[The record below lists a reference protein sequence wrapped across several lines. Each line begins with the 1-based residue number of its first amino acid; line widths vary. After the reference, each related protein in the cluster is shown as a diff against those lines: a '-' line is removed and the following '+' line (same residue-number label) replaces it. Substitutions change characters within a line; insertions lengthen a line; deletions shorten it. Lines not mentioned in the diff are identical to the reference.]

1 MHNNTPHSQ
10 HRNLVERKISTL
22 KRLIKEG
29 VFGMP
34 GPQLEAVDRSVL
46 ETTISAAV
54 SMMNNTPYLES
65 GPNSLLLA
73 PADFLTPWRGA
84 QPEVQYLPEHSLRSL
99 ADARKIMTTKQE
111 RPKELWDILGKIDRY
126 DVRDNAAE
134 KRLIDIKI
142 AAEAA
147 AKKGLDLNRLNAA
160 ETPTGGEALTIE
172 DLDCL
177 NSGKLL
183 PTYDAFVLYGK
194 EDEHIISEIV
204 ATLEAQGLKIL
215 IKDRDLL
222 GGTFEHAAVMELIS
236 TRCTKLV
243 PLFSNSFFSSEYNK
257 FLANFAQ
264 HISLEKASR
273 KIVPVVSEERC
284 EIPPNLALYYKFK
297 YQPNNP
303 LFNFWEKLVKTINPD
318 IKYNPQRT
326 PKIIAL
332 SANQSKQPSTVPV
345 KPASTPKNNST
356 LETK

>member
-1 MHNNTPHSQ
+1 MQ
-10 HRNLVERKISTL
+10 QK
-22 KRLIKEG
+22 
-29 VFGMP
+29 
-34 GPQLEAVDRSVL
+34 
-46 ETTISAAV
+46 
-54 SMMNNTPYLES
+54 
-65 GPNSLLLA
+65 
-73 PADFLTPWRGA
+73 
-84 QPEVQYLPEHSLRSL
+84 
-99 ADARKIMTTKQE
+99 
-111 RPKELWDILGKIDRY
+111 
-126 DVRDNAAE
+126 
-134 KRLIDIKI
+134 
-142 AAEAA
+142 
-147 AKKGLDLNRLNAA
+147 
-160 ETPTGGEALTIE
+160 ALTLE

-177 NSGKLL
+177 NSGKPL

-194 EDEHIISEIV
+194 EDEHIISEII

-236 TRCTKLV
+236 TRCTKFV

-284 EIPPNLALYYKFK
+284 EIPPNLALYYNLK

-318 IKYNPQRT
+318 IKYNPQKT

-345 KPASTPKNNST
+345 KPASTPKSNSKLLRPSDFPSKQEFSNIAFNGNSSSEPST
-356 LETK
+356 LESETIGANFQIRRAKITNQDFSLGSSNWAKTYPYHMLVLCC